1 MKAIINRHM
10 FTQGNVDSGTITMM
24 STVVH
29 RFSEPGEYKGRAIRG
44 GNVVGNFTIIVGKR
58 EMSSSGQP
66 TQAQIDL
73 RQVEMPAAGRA
84 GDGLMPNRFNI
95 GADGY
100 AVFRTS
106 AAGGYVV
113 EVYQEDGGQKVF
125 DSCELKDGDLF
136 YVMVLRPG
144 TYSVTNTI
152 TNARA
157 ELTVAYPEKGMAR
170 NSEPVRIECSGKG
183 GIISPDKISI
193 KPMQGMVFNCK
204 VPSRL
209 KIDLVRPEDR
219 APVTPAAAAKETAQ
233 QQQQM
238 MQAKAKPPSGKK
250 IRRRIRI
257 MPRTTL
263 QA

>member
-10 FTQGNVDSGTITMM
+10 FAQGNVDSGTITMM
-24 STVVH
+24 STAVH
-29 RFSEPGEYKGRAIRG
+29 KFSEPGEYKGRAIKG

-58 EMSSSGQP
+58 ETSGQP

-73 RQVEMPAAGRA
+73 RQVEVPTTTAAARTG
-84 GDGLMPNRFNI
+84 GLMPNRFNI

-100 AVFRTS
+100 AVFKNS

-113 EVYQEDGGQKVF
+113 EVYRDGQKVF
-125 DSCELKDGDLF
+125 DSCELKDDDLF

-144 TYSVTNTI
+144 VYSVTNTV

-170 NSEPVRIECSGKG
+170 NSEPVRIECSSKS
-183 GIISPDKISI
+183 GIAPDKISV
-193 KPMQGMVFNCK
+193 KPMQGMVFSCK
-204 VPSRL
+204 APSRI

-219 APVTPAAAAKETAQ
+219 APAAVTAVKEVVAQ
-233 QQQQM
+233 QQ
-238 MQAKAKPPSGKK
+238 MQVAKAKPSGKK

-257 MPRTTL
+257 MPRSAL
-263 QA
+263 